1 MKILFVFHEARLT
14 GASLALFR
22 VVDWLKRNSDVNMF
36 FLFKENGPLQQDLL
50 NYGTSISCDT
60 TEKPTA
66 VNRFLRVFIQR
77 KTPQQILL
85 ERVQKENFDLVYF
98 NTIVISDMIRM
109 MAGLKVKKLW
119 HIHELELAAK
129 TIGISKLNVISHV
142 DYVVANSESTKS
154 FLLEQGVDK
163 NLISVFYPTINV
175 KAIIE
180 KSQVESL
187 ALEGFPIENSFVIGS
202 SGTVLERK
210 GVQAFMILAKTIDRI
225 YPDNNFKYVWAG
237 AMNGRDRII
246 IEHDIRKA
254 GLHEKVFFTG
264 ELSNPYPVY
273 KSFDVFVS
281 TSKEES
287 FGLALIE
294 AACLRKPLFCF
305 ENSHEI
311 ERLVKSASNFTTD
324 YLDVLSMSEQLIELS
339 KNKELLAK
347 AGERALAT
355 ATRYDEEEIMP
366 PFLNFLKTI

>member
-22 VVDWLKRNSDVNMF
+22 VVDWLKRNSDLNMF

-50 NYGTSISCDT
+50 NYGTSISWDT
-60 TEKPTA
+60 IEKPIA
-66 VNRFLRVFIQR
+66 ANRFLRVFIQR
-77 KTPQQILL
+77 KTSQQILL

-98 NTIVISDMIRM
+98 NTIVVSDMILM
-109 MAGLKVKKLW
+109 MAELKVKKLW

-129 TIGISKLNVISHV
+129 TIGISKLNAISHV

-175 KAIIE
+175 RAIIE
-180 KSQVESL
+180 KSQVESR
-187 ALEGFPIENSFVIGS
+187 ALEGLPIENSFVIGS

-237 AMNGRDRII
+237 ALNGRDRII

-273 KSFDVFVS
+273 KLFDVFVS

-339 KNKELLAK
+339 KNKELLAM
-347 AGERALAT
+347 AGERALVT
-355 ATRYDEEEIMP
+355 AKRYDEDKIMP
-366 PFLNFLKTI
+366 PFLSFLKTI